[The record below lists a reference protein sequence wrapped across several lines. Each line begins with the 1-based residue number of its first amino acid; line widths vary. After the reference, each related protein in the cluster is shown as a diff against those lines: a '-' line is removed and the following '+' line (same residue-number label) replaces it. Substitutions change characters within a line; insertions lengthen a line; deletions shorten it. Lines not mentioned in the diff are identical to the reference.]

1 MESNITTLGEVSD
14 RVNEMSKHCFD
25 KNIAVAD
32 ISFDNLETVN
42 IGSDTHALESIAQR
56 SISNRLGIPY
66 QYLRKCP
73 SDIQAKNMNYWIEH
87 EKNEQLFFRFDGDS
101 VRAIFTPKY
110 KPVDNFEVLE
120 RLDSINY
127 GPDTK
132 VQCKV
137 DHKMMI
143 LSIPDGNK
151 TFDINGDKITP
162 GVSVTNSEVGLSS
175 LSIEA
180 FMIRL
185 ICENGLISKTE
196 ICASYRHVSTKILKE
211 FPSVLEEV
219 SYEVGKQ
226 KHQFRLSVE
235 SPVDNPEATIQS
247 FNKQFQLNKFEKEA
261 VERAWPLEM
270 GYTMF
275 NVLNVYT
282 RAAQLEGLP
291 AESSYRLQKVGGNIL
306 GMLN

>member
-1 MESNITTLGEVSD
+1 MDNIMTLAKVSD

-42 IGSDTHALESIAQR
+42 IRSDTHELKSIAQR

-73 SDIQAKNMNYWIEH
+73 PDIQALNMNYWIEH
-87 EKNEQLFFRFDGDS
+87 EKNEQLFFRFDGDD
-101 VRAIFTPKY
+101 VRAIFTTKY

-127 GPDTK
+127 GPDTS
-132 VQCKV
+132 VQCRL
-137 DHKMMI
+137 DEEFMS
-143 LSIPDGNK
+143 LSILDGK
-151 TFDINGDKITP
+151 KSFEINGDTFRP
-162 GVSVTNSEVGLSS
+162 GISISNSEVGLAS
-175 LSIEA
+175 LSIAA
-180 FMIRL
+180 FVLRL
-185 ICENGLISKTE
+185 VCTNGLVSKSDVS
-196 ICASYRHVSTKILKE
+196 ASYRHISTKILKE
-211 FPSVLEEV
+211 FPSVLEQV

-226 KHQFRLSVE
+226 KHQFKLSAE
-235 SPVDNPEATIQS
+235 SHVDNPESTIQN
-247 FNKQFQLNKFEKEA
+247 FNKQFQLNQFEKEA

-275 NVLNVYT
+275 NVLNAYT
-282 RAAQLEGLP
+282 RAAQLESLP

>member
-1 MESNITTLGEVSD
+1 MDNITTLGKVSD

-25 KNIAVAD
+25 KNITVAD

-42 IGSDTHALESIAQR
+42 IRSNTHELKSIAQR
-56 SISNRLGIPY
+56 SICYRLEIPY
-66 QYLRKCP
+66 QYLKKCP
-73 SDIQAKNMNYWIEH
+73 SDIQALNMNYWIEH
-87 EKNEQLFFRFDGDS
+87 EKNDQLFFRFDGDS
-101 VRAIFTPKY
+101 VRAIFTLKY

-127 GPDTK
+127 GPDTR

-137 DHKMMI
+137 DHEMMV

-151 TFDINGDKITP
+151 TFDINGDMITP

-180 FMIRL
+180 FMLRL
-185 ICENGLISKTE
+185 VCTNGLISKTE
-196 ICASYRHVSTKILKE
+196 IGASYRHVSTKILKE
-211 FPSVLEEV
+211 FPSVLEQV

-226 KHQFRLSVE
+226 KHQFRLSAE
-235 SPVDNPEATIQS
+235 SRVDNPEVTIQN
-247 FNKQFQLNKFEKEA
+247 FNKQFQLNQFEKEA
-261 VERAWPLEM
+261 VEWAWPLEM

-275 NVLNVYT
+275 NVLNAYT
-282 RAAQLEGLP
+282 RAVQLEGLP